1 YFSSKNKNSDDTPA
15 RCKRFPNVSILY
27 TNAHMF
33 ASVFIKNLKNF
44 FLVQFWA
51 TSLSTYIIKESEIFL
66 QLLKDL
72 MNIA

>member
-1 YFSSKNKNSDDTPA
+1 
-15 RCKRFPNVSILY
+15 
-27 TNAHMF
+27 MF
-33 ASVFIKNLKNF
+33 ASVFIKNLKKI

-51 TSLSTYIIKESEIFL
+51 TSLSTCIIKESEIFL

>member
-1 YFSSKNKNSDDTPA
+1 MLCSFLKVTSGRTGTRTYFE
-15 RCKRFPNVSILY
+15 
-27 TNAHMF
+27 
-33 ASVFIKNLKNF
+33 NLPKI

-51 TSLSTYIIKESEIFL
+51 TSLSTYIIKESETFL

>member
-1 YFSSKNKNSDDTPA
+1 
-15 RCKRFPNVSILY
+15 
-27 TNAHMF
+27 MF
-33 ASVFIKNLKNF
+33 ASVFIKNFKKI

>member
-1 YFSSKNKNSDDTPA
+1 
-15 RCKRFPNVSILY
+15 
-27 TNAHMF
+27 MF
-33 ASVFIKNLKNF
+33 ASVFIKNLKKI

>member
-1 YFSSKNKNSDDTPA
+1 MLCSFLKVTSGRTGTRTYFE
-15 RCKRFPNVSILY
+15 
-27 TNAHMF
+27 
-33 ASVFIKNLKNF
+33 NLPKI